1 MILTEKY
8 PILSYANNKQLLIV
22 RSSRLNFLIVSDV
35 SATYTAA
42 IIKDVLQLQKNL
54 QL

>member
-1 MILTEKY
+1 
-8 PILSYANNKQLLIV
+8 V

-42 IIKDVLQLQKNL
+42 IIKDLLQLQKMYSYNSYL
-54 QL
+54 LLIIITVNFF